1 VVLTI
6 DYSGNL
12 IYENNKLKQ
21 ILVDGGY
28 ITPVD
33 STNKEP
39 VYHFYVQDHLGN
51 NRLVVDE
58 KGTIEQIN
66 HYYPFG
72 GLMGESKNLSS
83 NQRYKYNGKELDR
96 MNGLDSYDY
105 GARLHNAPVGRWM
118 SVDPLAE
125 VDYNIS
131 PYVYCGDNPVIYTD
145 PTGKVFGIDNVI
157 GGLASGAI
165 EVGSQIVGQ
174 YIGNRRD
181 YHISW
186 SKVGVAVAEGFITS
200 GASTG
205 VRVATKVASALA
217 NSYIDNK
224 GKGVKGVAMGT
235 VKNIAINGIA
245 KVGSKVVNKT
255 VGKTIGSRF
264 NRVSN
269 KMISSR
275 NSLKKRIGKVGVDA
289 KKSYKAAVAIQSG
302 QKKAAN
308 NLRKVPGAVSEMSI
322 SAAFEYKIKQVK
334 NENKKK

>member
-1 VVLTI
+1 MSAVVPQAANEQGASSATNLRHTWT
-6 DYSGNL
+6 DYCGNF
-12 IYENNKLKQ
+12 IYENDTLKQ
-21 ILVDGGY
+21 
-28 ITPVD
+28 T
-33 STNKEP
+33 
-39 VYHFYVQDHLGN
+39 
-51 NRLVVDE
+51 
-58 KGTIEQIN
+58 
-66 HYYPFG
+66 
-72 GLMGESKNLSS
+72 
-83 NQRYKYNGKELDR
+83 YKYNGKELDR

-165 EVGSQIVGQ
+165 EVGTQI
-174 YIGNRRD
+174 
-181 YHISW
+181 ISKYVQGKSEYNIEW
-186 SKVGVAVAEGFITS
+186 SKVGVAVAEGFVTS

-224 GKGVKGVAMGT
+224 GKGAKSVATGM

-275 NSLKKRIGKVGVDA
+275 NSLKKRIGKVGVNA
-289 KKSYKAAVAIQSG
+289 KHSYKAAVAIQSG
-302 QKKAAN
+302 QKKVAN
-308 NLRKVPGAVSEMSI
+308 NLRKVPGAVSEMLI
-322 SAAFEYKIKQVK
+322 SAAFEYNKDKVK

>member
-28 ITPVD
+28 ITPAD

-58 KGTIEQIN
+58 GGTIEQIN

-72 GLMGESKNLSS
+72 GLMGESKNISS

-165 EVGSQIVGQ
+165 EVGSQIIGQ
-174 YIGNRRD
+174 RIGNEG
-181 YHISW
+181 YHVNW
-186 SKVGVAVAEGFITS
+186 SKVGIAVAEGFITS

-235 VKNIAINGIA
+235 VKNIAINGVA
-245 KVGSKVVNKT
+245 KAGSKVVNKV
-255 VGKTIGSRF
+255 VGKHTNFI
-264 NRVSN
+264 SN
-269 KMISSR
+269 KMISSK
-275 NSLKKRIGKVGVDA
+275 NSLKKNIKRLGVDA
-289 KKSYKAAVAIQSG
+289 KKSYKAAGAIQSG

-322 SAAFEYKIKQVK
+322 SAAFEYKTKQVK
-334 NENKKK
+334 NEN

>member
-1 VVLTI
+1 
-6 DYSGNL
+6 
-12 IYENNKLKQ
+12 
-21 ILVDGGY
+21 
-28 ITPVD
+28 
-33 STNKEP
+33 
-39 VYHFYVQDHLGN
+39 VQDHLGN

-72 GLMGESKNLSS
+72 GLMGESKNISS

-165 EVGSQIVGQ
+165 EVGTQIIGQ
-174 YIGNRRD
+174 RIGNER
-181 YHISW
+181 YHITW

-224 GKGVKGVAMGT
+224 GKGGYKEVQTIEDRDALQSTQRLETGCIVYVIKEDT
-235 VKNIAINGIA
+235 EYRWDSPEKNTWNI
-245 KVGSKVVNKT
+245 
-255 VGKTIGSRF
+255 
-264 NRVSN
+264 VSN
-269 KMISSR
+269 G
-275 NSLKKRIGKVGVDA
+275 KKIKIYYF
-289 KKSYKAAVAIQSG
+289 SFY
-302 QKKAAN
+302 
-308 NLRKVPGAVSEMSI
+308 PSI
-322 SAAFEYKIKQVK
+322 SMAASYYDDK
-334 NENKKK
+334 